1 MTWNDELREII
12 RKEAPSR
19 GQKFS
24 LEDVYNYEEE
34 LAGRHPQNGH
44 IRETIRDKLQEL
56 REFDDVEFLD
66 GEGTY
71 RRLFDGEDR
80 PEGSAD
86 ARPENTAG

>member
-1 MTWNDELREII
+1 MTWNDELRAII
-12 RKEAPSR
+12 RKEAKSP

-34 LAGRHPQNGH
+34 LAERHPQNSH

-56 REFDDVEFLD
+56 REYDDIEFLD

-71 RRLFDGEDR
+71 RRVFNGGDAPAEVT
-80 PEGSAD
+80 EG
-86 ARPENTAG
+86 